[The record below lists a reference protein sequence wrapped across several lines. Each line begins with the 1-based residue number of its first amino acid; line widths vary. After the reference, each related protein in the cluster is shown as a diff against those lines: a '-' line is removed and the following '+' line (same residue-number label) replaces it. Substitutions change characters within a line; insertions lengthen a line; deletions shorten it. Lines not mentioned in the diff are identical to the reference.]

1 MAALRHQ
8 KAKELV
14 DLEQPGAGWGTTGWR
29 KTVCTSDELPE
40 WYAPSPHIRSGYR
53 VGYDGCACAGSV
65 FEAHNETMN
74 VWTHLVGGAYFC
86 GEFCRRA
93 ARVAAAAWR
102 ARRPFGAATVVDE
115 CTVVVFAAGA
125 CFMLLA
131 SAAYHTFHPVSEAAA
146 RRWLALDKCGIA
158 VMIAASFVPGTWLG
172 LRCAGD
178 AARLCWLGASA
189 AILALGLA
197 LGLGAV
203 KERHHARAFAG
214 LVASGVAPTL
224 HFVVAT
230 PRAQL
235 DLFIPKLLLMFG
247 LYGLGFAC
255 YLSRWPEALFPG
267 KVDLVGSSHQLWHVC
282 VLGAALAWYSDVA
295 AFISML
301 EADAPVLRCPAEVT

>member
-14 DLEQPGAGWGTTGWR
+14 DLEQPGAGWGTKGWR

-74 VWTHLVGGAYFC
+74 VWTHLVGGVFFGA
-86 GEFCRRA
+86 ET
-93 ARVAAAAWR
+93 
-102 ARRPFGAATVVDE
+102 ARRLAALAAFGFSLRGGFGGATAADE
-115 CTVVVFAAGA
+115 GTVVVFTVGA
-125 CFMLLA
+125 MFMLSA
-131 SAAYHTFHPVSEAAA
+131 SALYHTFHPVSETAA
-146 RRWLALDKCGIA
+146 RRWLMVDKCGIA

-189 AILALGLA
+189 VILAIGLA
-197 LGLGAV
+197 LGLGTV
-203 KERHHARAFAG
+203 KERYHARAFAG
-214 LVASGVAPTL
+214 LVVSGVAPTL

-282 VLGAALAWYSDVA
+282 VLGAALAWYSDVSS
-295 AFISML
+295 FISML
-301 EADAPVLRCPAEVT
+301 EADEPVLRCPAEVT

>member
-14 DLEQPGAGWGTTGWR
+14 DLEQPGAGWGTKGWR

-146 RRWLALDKCGIA
+146 LAPS
-158 VMIAASFVPGTWLG
+158 M
-172 LRCAGD
+172 
-178 AARLCWLGASA
+178 AARGASCHKPSEQ
-189 AILALGLA
+189 IL
-197 LGLGAV
+197 
-203 KERHHARAFAG
+203 
-214 LVASGVAPTL
+214 
-224 HFVVAT
+224 
-230 PRAQL
+230 
-235 DLFIPKLLLMFG
+235 
-247 LYGLGFAC
+247 
-255 YLSRWPEALFPG
+255 
-267 KVDLVGSSHQLWHVC
+267 
-282 VLGAALAWYSDVA
+282 
-295 AFISML
+295 
-301 EADAPVLRCPAEVT
+301 